1 MSEITKNQLRQ
12 LNRTTNDMSER
23 QIESLA
29 SYINTWEG
37 MSLNEINA
45 MNKIIS
51 IYSDSFIGG
60 CSISFPESLKPL
72 AE

>member
-1 MSEITKNQLRQ
+1 MEKITKDQLRQ

-29 SYINTWEG
+29 NYINSWEG
-37 MSLNEINA
+37 ISLNGIND
-45 MNKIIS
+45 MNKVITT
-51 IYSDSFIGG
+51 YSNLFIGK